1 MSVRELVVLGTS
13 SAVPTRRRNHNGYFL
28 RWDGHG
34 ILFDPGEGTQRQMR
48 LAGLAATDITRVCLT
63 HFHGDH
69 SLGLPGTL
77 QRIARDRVPH
87 TVRVAYPAQGEE
99 YWRRLRHATPFQDTD
114 VIQAQPVGGQ
124 GGCLLGEDDL
134 TLTALPLRHSV
145 PAYGYRLAEPDGWRM
160 DPERLAAHGVRG
172 PLVGR
177 LLREGAVTT
186 ADGRRITLTQCA
198 APRRCQVFA
207 FVMDTAECEGALDLA
222 RDADLLV
229 IESTYL
235 DTEEELAAAYGH
247 LTARQAGRI
256 AARAGAR
263 ALVLTHL
270 SERYEQDQDPLFT
283 AQAGAEFDGPITLAQ
298 DLDRIPLPARDRR
311 RPPTSRAH
319 TPEERG

>member
-48 LAGLAATDITRVCLT
+48 TAGLAATDITRICLT

-77 QRIARDRVPH
+77 QRIARDQVPH
-87 TVRVAYPAQGEE
+87 TVRVTYPAQGEE
-99 YWRRLRHATPFQDTD
+99 YWRRLRHATPFRDTD
-114 VIQAQPVGGQ
+114 TVLPQPVGGL
-124 GGCLLGEDDL
+124 GACPLGEEDL

-160 DPERLAAHGVRG
+160 LPERLAAHGVRG

-177 LLREGAVTT
+177 LQREGAVTT
-186 ADGRRITLTQCA
+186 GDGRRVELAQCA
-198 APRRCQVFA
+198 RPRRGQVFA
-207 FVMDTAECEGALDLA
+207 FVMDTAECEGALELA
-222 RDADLLV
+222 RGADMLV

-235 DTEEELAAAYGH
+235 DAEEGLAASYGH

-256 AARAGAR
+256 AARAGVR
-263 ALVLTHL
+263 TLVLTHI
-270 SERYEQDQDPLFT
+270 SERYEQSEDPLFT
-283 AQAGAEFDGPITLAQ
+283 AQAGQEFDGRIVLAQ
-298 DLDRIPLPARDRR
+298 DLDRIPLPARD
-311 RPPTSRAH
+311 S
-319 TPEERG
+319 

>member
-48 LAGLAATDITRVCLT
+48 TAGLAATDITRICLT

-77 QRIARDRVPH
+77 QRIARDQVPH
-87 TVRVAYPAQGEE
+87 TVRVCYPAQGEE
-99 YWRRLRHATPFQDTD
+99 YWRRLRHATPFRDTD
-114 VIQAQPVGGQ
+114 AVLPQPVGGL
-124 GGCLLGEDDL
+124 GACLLGEEDL

-160 DPERLAAHGVRG
+160 LPERLAAHGVRG

-177 LLREGAVTT
+177 LQREGAVTT
-186 ADGRRITLTQCA
+186 GDGRRVELAQCA
-198 APRRCQVFA
+198 RPRRGQVFA
-207 FVMDTAECEGALDLA
+207 FVMDTAECEGALELA
-222 RDADLLV
+222 RGADMLV

-235 DTEEELAAAYGH
+235 DTEEGLAASYGH

-256 AARAGAR
+256 AARAGVR
-263 ALVLTHL
+263 TLVLTHI
-270 SERYEQDQDPLFT
+270 SERYEQSEDPLFA
-283 AQAGAEFDGPITLAQ
+283 AQAGQEFDGRIVLAQ
-298 DLDRIPLPARDRR
+298 DLDRIPLPARD
-311 RPPTSRAH
+311 S
-319 TPEERG
+319 